1 MANSFGINMDVMWK
15 WIMHTGLFIFL
26 FYKNSY
32 EQCISLSIVKSE
44 PPRGFLSITF
54 IIIPD
59 EILSEQTYFKG
70 LYPSPLQHSS
80 LFGIS
85 EVSQHFNGTG
95 SFFLMWTWDTP
106 LEAEQHMVLDI
117 FTYSCPQQN
126 IPETIKRYIWM
137 RKGEKAGEIWRTL

>member
-15 WIMHTGLFIFL
+15 WIMHRGVFIFL

-32 EQCISLSIVKSE
+32 EQCISLPIVKSE

-59 EILSEQTYFKG
+59 EILSAQTYFKG

-80 LFGIS
+80 LSGIS
-85 EVSQHFNGTG
+85 SVTQHFNGTEL
-95 SFFLMWTWDTP
+95 FFLMWALASP
-106 LEAEQHMVLDI
+106 LKAEQHTILDI
-117 FTYSCPQQN
+117 FKYSCLQQN
-126 IPETIKRYIWM
+126 IPET
-137 RKGEKAGEIWRTL
+137 RKYYTWRQEEEKVKEIPRML